1 MRRSVLRR
9 RAKRAYCNKSEGF
22 FRTIR
27 ELLLA
32 DVLADLLQLARA
44 ADHAHPHPAG
54 TQQRDE
60 RNVVRPHCAK
70 QSAERDL
77 CLESEGDHCFSR
89 PARLHFAVLVC
100 EPEGRGATWNFAAV
114 RATGVLRPIE
124 DREALREL
132 LARLTARFEAG
143 VENSTYRFDA
153 LAEGYVNGMMN
164 GIVGFQ
170 MAIDQLEG
178 KFKLGQ
184 ERSEAER
191 SEVLAGLAKGAPS
204 GV

>member
-1 MRRSVLRR
+1 M
-9 RAKRAYCNKSEGF
+9 
-22 FRTIR
+22 
-27 ELLLA
+27 
-32 DVLADLLQLARA
+32 
-44 ADHAHPHPAG
+44 
-54 TQQRDE
+54 
-60 RNVVRPHCAK
+60 
-70 QSAERDL
+70 
-77 CLESEGDHCFSR
+77 
-89 PARLHFAVLVC
+89 
-100 EPEGRGATWNFAAV
+100 

-184 ERSEAER
+184 ERSE
-191 SEVLAGLAKGAPS
+191 VLAGLAKARPERS
-204 GV
+204 LKAFTESYLARK